1 MYVCMDVY
9 CMYVWMY
16 VWPTSIPFYLG
27 KIPWSRGQRI
37 TSCKPCTPSF
47 WQEQIKSSPAVKHDS
62 GTGTRPALGD
72 DRSGPKSINAYKEV
86 AVNMLSITWC
96 ISGASQESHGLT
108 SEGNHNYYFPFRH
121 INANRAGQ
129 AASANS
135 AGLNFA
141 WVFHEMDWC
150 TILWNSTMPQQI
162 GS

>member
-1 MYVCMDVY
+1 MYVCMCIYIYVWMYIYMCVDVY

-27 KIPWSRGQRI
+27 KIPWSRRQRI

-62 GTGTRPALGD
+62 GTGTRPALRD

-96 ISGASQESHGLT
+96 ISGAFQESHGLT
-108 SEGNHNYYFPFRH
+108 SEGNHNYYFPLPPH
-121 INANRAGQ
+121 Q
-129 AASANS
+129 CEQSWS
-135 AGLNFA
+135 
-141 WVFHEMDWC
+141 
-150 TILWNSTMPQQI
+150 S
-162 GS
+162 S